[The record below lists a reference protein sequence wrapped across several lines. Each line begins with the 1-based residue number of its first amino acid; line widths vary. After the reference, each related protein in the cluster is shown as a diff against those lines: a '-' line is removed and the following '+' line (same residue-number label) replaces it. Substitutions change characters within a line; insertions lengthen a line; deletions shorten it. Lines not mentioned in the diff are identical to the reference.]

1 VTMGAGEQG
10 IMQVVS
16 HVASRSFKEVMEAA
30 REDQKVGYQLYM
42 KADR

>member
-1 VTMGAGEQG
+1 MGAGEQG

-16 HVASRSFKEVMEAA
+16 HVASKSFAEVMEAA
-30 REDQKVGYQLYM
+30 KEGQPVGYQLYM